1 METPPENVCP
11 VASGMEQLQNVWR
24 EMVYALMVATSK
36 FSQLLGTCLKDT
48 SGSSY
53 DVSSDYTTDVAVS
66 SVVCSLTFLTIG
78 VLLGAVGVYLT
89 LRMRSRSSSHTS
101 TAVMYEE
108 VGVATRVKG
117 SQDIQLTANEAYGPL
132 HMNRHAHG
140 QGKL

>member
-1 METPPENVCP
+1 MKYQFYTPIINIETCP
-11 VASGMEQLQNVWR
+11 KG
-24 EMVYALMVATSK
+24 TSD
-36 FSQLLGTCLKDT
+36 S
-48 SGSSY
+48 
-53 DVSSDYTTDVAVS
+53 SSDLSCNINSDCTTEAAVS
-66 SVVCSLTFLTIG
+66 SVVCSITFLTIG

-89 LRMRSRSSSHTS
+89 LRVRGRPSGQSP